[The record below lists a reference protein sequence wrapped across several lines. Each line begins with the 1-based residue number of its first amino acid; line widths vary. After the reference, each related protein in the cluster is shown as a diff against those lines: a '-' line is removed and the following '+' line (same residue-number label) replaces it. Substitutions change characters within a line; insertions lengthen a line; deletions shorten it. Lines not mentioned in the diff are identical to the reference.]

1 MKKSLIIIF
10 AFATKWAIAQETQ
23 IKGFVDTQ
31 YGVVH
36 ADSLRDK
43 ANNRGFQVGQF
54 DLFITS
60 QINDRTS
67 FLGETVFEWDPEK
80 KQWSLDVERVII
92 KYAVKDY
99 LNISGGKFHTPFGY
113 WNNAYHHG
121 ALIQPTINRPVI
133 VRFEDN
139 GGYLPIHQ
147 VGAQLSGSGIGT
159 RNFGYSFF
167 LSNGQAQGNNGG
179 SFSNGVD
186 AISGSVSLEP
196 VEDFQF
202 IASGY
207 TSRVPQNSV
216 TYQGKVLDH
225 ESRYTLL
232 NAAVTY
238 FRPSAPVELAAEYFS
253 ITNAMSESHTTN
265 AMYTYLGLR
274 LVKNFVP
281 YILYNK
287 VNFEKG
293 EQYFLKNDVEEIT
306 VGARYNLATKVVV
319 KLEYTSSQSEAQGK
333 SSLIQTQIA
342 IGF

>member
-1 MKKSLIIIF
+1 MKKCLILVF
-10 AFATKWAIAQETQ
+10 ALATQWAIAQETQ

-36 ADSLRDK
+36 ADSLKDK
-43 ANNRGFQVGQF
+43 DNNRGFQVGQF

-67 FLGETVFEWDPEK
+67 FLGETVFEWDSEEQK
-80 KQWSLDVERVII
+80 WVLDVERVII
-92 KYAVKDY
+92 KYSVKDY

-147 VGAQLSGSGIGT
+147 VGAQVSGAGIGA
-159 RNFGYSFF
+159 RNFGYSVF
-167 LSNGQAQGNNGG
+167 LSNGQAQGNSGG
-179 SFSNGVD
+179 SFSYGVD
-186 AISGSVSLEP
+186 AISGSVSMEP
-196 VEDFQF
+196 VEDLQF
-202 IASGY
+202 IASAY
-207 TSRVPQNSV
+207 TSRVPKNTV
-216 TYQGKVLDH
+216 TYQGIVLDH

-238 FRPSAPVELAAEYFS
+238 FHPSAPVEFATEYFNIS
-253 ITNAMSESHTTN
+253 NSMAESHTTN
-265 AMYTYLGLR
+265 AFYAYFGVR

-281 YILYNK
+281 YVLFNK
-287 VNFEKG
+287 VNFENG
-293 EQYFLKNDVEEIT
+293 ERYFLKNNVDEIT
-306 VGARYNLATKVVV
+306 MGARYNLATKVVV
-319 KLEYTSSQSEAQGK
+319 KLEYTSSQSEAAGK
-333 SSLIQTQIA
+333 ASLIQTQIA